1 MQEPWLP
8 ADATTIIRTMALN
21 RNLGLFL
28 KVHAK
33 GQMSDRGII
42 MSDVLYILKNGFV
55 YEDPRP
61 ATQNGFF
68 RYAIESKSPN
78 SESRS
83 IRLIIIP
90 EESAC
95 NFKLVTVMWVDEQ
108 STKTGTIIE
117 EEL

>member
-1 MQEPWLP
+1 MQEPWLA
-8 ADATTIIRTMALN
+8 ADATTIIRKISTDKC
-21 RNLGLFL
+21 LGLHL
-28 KVHAK
+28 KIHAK
-33 GQMSDRGII
+33 DQMSERGII
-42 MSDVLYILKNGFV
+42 MSDILYILKNGFV
-55 YEDPRP
+55 YEDPLP
-61 ATQNGFF
+61 ATQNGFY

-90 EESAC
+90 EEAAC
-95 NFKLVTVMWVDEQ
+95 KLKLVTVMWVDEQ